1 MINTNTKID
10 TLRAILVDDE
20 SNCLKMLEW
29 ELKDKCPEVNI
40 VRTCSTGKAAL
51 LAIKEEKPDIVFLDI
66 EMPYLNGFE
75 VLELVPEINFEVI
88 FTTAYDRFAVRAFK
102 SSATDYL
109 LKPIDGEELRVAVDK
124 VLKKKATNAPNLD
137 VSFLLQQLEDAKNNR
152 VKRVAIPTGENIT
165 FVDVNDVV
173 YCQSDGNYCHIYM
186 KGEQKLFV
194 SKTLKELEEILGEE
208 MFFRVHNSNLVNL
221 KEIINYSRND
231 GGVIT
236 MSNDAKVRVS
246 RSRKDRLFELLT
258 D

>member
-1 MINTNTKID
+1 MINTEIE

-20 SNCLKMLEW
+20 ANCLKMLEW

-40 VRTCSTGKAAL
+40 VRTCSTGKAGL
-51 LAIKEEKPDIVFLDI
+51 MAIKEEKPDVVFLDI

-75 VLELVPEINFEVI
+75 VLELVPQVDFEVI

-109 LKPIDGEELRVAVDK
+109 LKPIDGEDLRTAVDK
-124 VLKKKATNAPNLD
+124 VLNKRKNNSPNLD

-165 FVDVNDVV
+165 FVDVNDVL
-173 YCQSDGNYCHIYM
+173 YCQSDSNYCNIYL
-186 KGEQKLFV
+186 KNGQKLFV
-194 SKTLKELEEILGEE
+194 SKTLKELEEILGSEL
-208 MFFRVHNSNLVNL
+208 FFRVHNSNLVNL
-221 KEIINYSRND
+221 KEIVNYSRND
-231 GGVIT
+231 GGTVT
-236 MSNDAKVRVS
+236 MSNDTKVRVS